1 MASMFSANVLLF
13 LDKFNYLDM
22 NGGEYRF
29 EAKIV
34 DNNTMQTISYLLI
47 YTGKKLKPPVETL
60 EKINFRN
67 IFLSDL
73 FYFADSVGADMSTGT
88 DLPS

>member
-34 DNNTMQTISYLLI
+34 DINTMQTISYLLI

-73 FYFADSVGADMSTGT
+73 FYFADSVGADMLTGT
-88 DLPS
+88 ELPS

>member
-1 MASMFSANVLLF
+1 MESMFSADVLLF

-34 DNNTMQTISYLLI
+34 DINTMQTISYLLI

-73 FYFADSVGADMSTGT
+73 FYFADSVGADMLTGT

>member
-1 MASMFSANVLLF
+1 MFSANVLLF

-34 DNNTMQTISYLLI
+34 DINTMQTISYLLI

-73 FYFADSVGADMSTGT
+73 FYFADSVGADMLTGT

>member
-34 DNNTMQTISYLLI
+34 DINTMQTISYLLI
-47 YTGKKLKPPVETL
+47 YTGKKLKPPVETFFSAICFTSLTVWGLTCRL
-60 EKINFRN
+60 E
-67 IFLSDL
+67 
-73 FYFADSVGADMSTGT
+73 
-88 DLPS
+88 

>member
-34 DNNTMQTISYLLI
+34 DINTMQTISYLLI

-73 FYFADSVGADMSTGT
+73 FYFADSVGADMWAGT
-88 DLPS
+88 DLPA

>member
-34 DNNTMQTISYLLI
+34 DINTMQTISYLLI

-73 FYFADSVGADMSTGT
+73 FYFADSVGADMLTGT

>member
-34 DNNTMQTISYLLI
+34 DINTMQTISYLLI
-47 YTGKKLKPPVETL
+47 YTGKIKATC
-60 EKINFRN
+60 RN
-67 IFLSDL
+67 IRKDKF
-73 FYFADSVGADMSTGT
+73 
-88 DLPS
+88 

>member
-34 DNNTMQTISYLLI
+34 DINTMQTISYLLI
-47 YTGKKLKPPVETL
+47 YTGKK
-60 EKINFRN
+60 N
-67 IFLSDL
+67 
-73 FYFADSVGADMSTGT
+73 
-88 DLPS
+88 

>member
-1 MASMFSANVLLF
+1 MFSANVLLF

-22 NGGEYRF
+22 NGGEYCF

-34 DNNTMQTISYLLI
+34 DINTMQTISYLLI